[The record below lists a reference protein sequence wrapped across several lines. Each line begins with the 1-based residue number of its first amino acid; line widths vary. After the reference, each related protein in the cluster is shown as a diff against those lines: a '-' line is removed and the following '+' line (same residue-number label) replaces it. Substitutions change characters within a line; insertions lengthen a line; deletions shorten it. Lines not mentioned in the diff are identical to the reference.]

1 MFEQILVVTFLIFP
15 FTWFIGY
22 IIEVLIGRKAVE
34 KKLGYFNP
42 IVNILSY
49 IGVFVHELSHRI
61 TCFIVRVPA
70 RDFTVAFRNRYGEV
84 APHGHVAPERPYQ
97 STLLQGFLTAFA
109 PLLIGTWLVYFSLL
123 IVFSPLFEPI
133 IRIIAGVFCVSVLL
147 AVAPSN
153 GDLRYA
159 SGVYKNDPEYS
170 LYQIFLV
177 ALSFFA
183 LWELVE
189 ITRWYFP
196 LEFVYYF
203 FLIGFYYVIKYLFI
217 GISLLFKKGTKK
229 RNKYRPKRFKSF
241 TRRRFKPKRIKY
253 EEVSR

>member
-1 MFEQILVVTFLIFP
+1 VTPEQ
-15 FTWFIGY
+15 
-22 IIEVLIGRKAVE
+22 
-34 KKLGYFNP
+34 
-42 IVNILSY
+42 
-49 IGVFVHELSHRI
+49 
-61 TCFIVRVPA
+61 
-70 RDFTVAFRNRYGEV
+70 
-84 APHGHVAPERPYQ
+84 PYQ
-97 STLLQGFLTAFA
+97 STLLQGFLVAFA

-123 IVFSPLFEPI
+123 VVFSSLFEPI
-133 IRIIAGVFCVSVLL
+133 FRIIAGVFCGSVLL
-147 AVAPSN
+147 AITPSKA
-153 GDLRYA
+153 DLRHA
-159 SGVYKNDPEYS
+159 RGVYQNDPHYS

-183 LWELVE
+183 LWGLVE

-229 RNKYRPKRFKSF
+229 RNKYRPKRFKRF
-241 TRRRFKPKRIKY
+241 ACRRFKPKRIKY